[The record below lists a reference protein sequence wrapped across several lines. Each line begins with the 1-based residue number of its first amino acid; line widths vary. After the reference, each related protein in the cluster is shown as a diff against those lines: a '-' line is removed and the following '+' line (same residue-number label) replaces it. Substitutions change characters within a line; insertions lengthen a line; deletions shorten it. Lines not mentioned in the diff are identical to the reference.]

1 MKKEGEYVAVE
12 KMQMMN
18 LVAPLDDMHDL
29 LQEIVLIERIH
40 IKNAVKEIQDSNF
53 TLAVLE
59 EHLDSIADMGSI
71 VEYKANKSSYKT
83 YQDKLSYLANA
94 LDMIL
99 EPKTDLDRKRDIED
113 AVAELDSITRKV
125 APIQDKL
132 TEREETL
139 NRYEDF
145 LESIEYLKDI
155 NIDVS
160 ALSRMKHFNYHIGT
174 LTKDKRLKLR
184 NNYENISAIVLHIG
198 SSVDGEAYLIFSPA
212 QLEYEA
218 ERILKSLNFKEIPL
232 PAEFEGVPSEIYQK
246 IQDVIMDV
254 KLDIQDLK
262 NQIAQLKRDYEDRVD
277 RIYSRVL
284 LEERIENLKDHAAIS
299 EHFFYFSGWIPEVE
313 TEKIKQK
320 LEEVCSRV
328 IVVFAEVDEVPKRVV
343 PPTKLKNSWILKP
356 FELLVNLYGVPNYK
370 ELDPTIFLGLTYLI
384 LFGAMFGDVGQGA
397 ILFLAGWMIRKKESL
412 RTSGEIMLR
421 IGLSSVFFGFMYG
434 SVFGF
439 EEYLPAL
446 LVHPIENIDFVL
458 YSSIVFGVVLLLIS
472 FGISISNLLKIKD
485 YEQGVFGRNGIVGLL
500 FYVVL
505 LVGVLEL
512 ALSGDIAPISILIIV
527 GIVLLAMML
536 FKKPLTALLFR
547 QPAVYHEGKKEYY
560 IEGGF
565 DLVETLLS
573 LLSNTISFIRVGA
586 FALNHVGLFL
596 AFTTMANLSNNR
608 AIGAVILIAGNIII
622 IGLEGLIVFI
632 QGLRLEYYELFSK
645 YYTGDGIAY
654 SPFKLN
660 LETEE
665 RK

>member
-1 MKKEGEYVAVE
+1 
-12 KMQMMN
+12 MQMMN

-29 LQEIVLIERIH
+29 LQEIVLIEKIH

-59 EHLDSIADMGSI
+59 EHIDSIADMGSI
-71 VEYKANKSSYKT
+71 VKYKSNKSSFKA

-94 LDMIL
+94 LDMVL
-99 EPKTDLDRKRDIED
+99 EPKTDLDRKRDISN
-113 AVAELDSITRKV
+113 ATGELDSITLKV
-125 APIQDKL
+125 APIQDNL
-132 TEREETL
+132 TERRETL
-139 NRYEDF
+139 RRYEDF

-155 NIDVS
+155 NIDVN
-160 ALSRMKHFNYHIGT
+160 ALSKMENFNYHIGT

-232 PAEFEGVPSEIYQK
+232 PAEFEGIPSEIYTK
-246 IQDVIMDV
+246 IQNVIEEI
-254 KLDIQDLK
+254 KLDIESLK
-262 NQIAQLKRDYEDRVD
+262 NEVAQLKADYEDKVD
-277 RIYSRVL
+277 RIYSKIL
-284 LEERIENLKDHAAIS
+284 LEERIENLKDNTAVS
-299 EHFFYFSGWIPEVE
+299 LHFFYFSGWVPSVDA
-313 TEKIKQK
+313 EKIKNK
-320 LEEVCSRV
+320 LEEVCPRV
-328 IVVFAEVDEVPKRVV
+328 ILNFSEAEAVNQKVV
-343 PPTKLKNSWILKP
+343 PPTKLKNSWILRP
-356 FELLVNLYGVPNYK
+356 FEMLVNLYGVPNYK
-370 ELDPTIFLGLTYLI
+370 ELDPTIFLGITYLI
-384 LFGAMFGDVGQGA
+384 LFGAMFGDVGQGG
-397 ILFLAGWMIRKKESL
+397 ILFLAGWMIRKKDSL
-412 RTSGEIMLR
+412 KTPGEIMLR

-434 SVFGF
+434 SIFGF

-446 LVHPIENIDFVL
+446 LVRPIENIDFVL
-458 YSSIVFGVVLLLIS
+458 YSSIIFGVLLLFIS
-472 FGISISNLLKIKD
+472 FGISIRNSLKIKD
-485 YEQGVFGRNGIVGLL
+485 YEQGILGRNGLAGLL
-500 FYVVL
+500 FYIVL
-505 LVGVLEL
+505 LVIVLEIV
-512 ALSGDIAPISILIIV
+512 LSDKMIPISLLIIV
-527 GIVLLAMML
+527 GVVLLALML
-536 FKKPLTALLFR
+536 FKKPIIALVSK

-596 AFTTMANLSNNR
+596 AFTTMAQLAHNK

-654 SPFKLN
+654 SPLKLKT
-660 LETEE
+660 ETEE

>member
-1 MKKEGEYVAVE
+1 MAVE

-29 LQEIVLIERIH
+29 LQEIVLIEKIH

-59 EHLDSIADMGSI
+59 EHLESIADMGNI
-71 VEYKANKSSYKT
+71 VKFKSNRSSYKV
-83 YQDKLSYLANA
+83 YQDKLSYLAGA
-94 LDMIL
+94 LDMEL
-99 EPKTDLDRKRDIED
+99 EPKTDIDRKRHIDKAISELEKI
-113 AVAELDSITRKV
+113 AEKVFPVKDRLNDS
-125 APIQDKL
+125 
-132 TEREETL
+132 EEAL
-139 NRYEDF
+139 HRYEDF

-155 NIDVS
+155 NIDVC
-160 ALSRMKHFNYHIGT
+160 ALSKMKHFNYHIGT

-184 NNYENISAIVLHIG
+184 NNYENVSAIVLHIG

-232 PAEFEGVPSEIYQK
+232 PEEFDGIPSEIYEK
-246 IQDVIMDV
+246 IQDTIENI
-254 KLDIQDLK
+254 KQNIEESKKRLAELK
-262 NQIAQLKRDYEDRVD
+262 KDYEDKVD
-277 RIYSRVL
+277 VIYSRVL
-284 LEERIENLKDHAAIS
+284 LEERIENLKDNAAVS

-313 TEKIKQK
+313 SQKIKQK
-320 LEEVCSRV
+320 LEDVCERV
-328 IVVFAEVDEVPKRVV
+328 IVVFSEAESVPKRVV
-343 PPTKLKNSWILKP
+343 PPTKLKNSWLMKP

-370 ELDPTIFLGLTYLI
+370 ELDPTIFLGLTYLL

-397 ILFLAGWMIRKKESL
+397 VLFLAGMLIRKKESL

-446 LVHPIENIDFVL
+446 LIHPIENIGFVL
-458 YSSIVFGVVLLLIS
+458 YSSVVFGIVLLIIS
-472 FGISISNLLKIKD
+472 FGISISNLIRVKD

-505 LVGVLEL
+505 LVAILETVLSQRVIEFTALIVIGV
-512 ALSGDIAPISILIIV
+512 I
-527 GIVLLAMML
+527 LLAMML
-536 FKKPLTALLFR
+536 FKKPLAAVFFK

-596 AFTTMANLSNNR
+596 AFTTMANLTHNK

-645 YYTGDGIAY
+645 YYSGDGVAY

-665 RK
+665 KK